1 MTSEFINRKVSEI
14 IVQQLGLVE
23 EDVLPESSFSKDL
36 GADSLDLIELI
47 LALEEE
53 FDIEI
58 SENDVKKFS
67 VVQDIINYVEEKIG
81 KTFHEN
87 IHSI

>member
-81 KTFHEN
+81 
-87 IHSI
+87 